1 MSVRPIT
8 RAAARAVVAKWHS
21 HHTAHVGETLAL
33 GWFVA
38 GDPVA
43 CVVMGRPSARL
54 LDDGV
59 TWEVTRL
66 CIGPDAP
73 PCAASRLLGAASRAA
88 EACGVRRLIS
98 YTRID
103 ERGTCYKAANWHP
116 AAVIAGREW
125 SGSNK
130 PGRWLPGLY
139 TPSTE
144 IVDRVRWER
153 GPDAAPAIEIARAA

>member
-8 RAAARAVVAKWHS
+8 RSAARAVVAKWHS
-21 HHTAHVGETLAL
+21 HHTAHLGETLAL
-33 GWFVA
+33 GWFSD

-54 LDDGV
+54 LDNGT

-88 EACGVRRLIS
+88 EACGIRRLIS
-98 YTRID
+98 YTRSD
-103 ERGTCYKAANWHP
+103 ERGTCYKAANWRPTAIVKGQPWTHG
-116 AAVIAGREW
+116 AK
-125 SGSNK
+125 ST
-130 PGRWLPGLY
+130 RWLPGLY
-139 TPSTE
+139 EPSTE

-153 GPDAAPAIEIARAA
+153 GPDAAPAIEIQRAA

>member
-1 MSVRPIT
+1 VSVRPIT

-21 HHTAHVGETLAL
+21 HHAAHVGETLAL
-33 GWFVA
+33 GWFA
-38 GDPVA
+38 TGDPVA

-66 CIGPDAP
+66 CIGPGAP
-73 PCAASRLLGAASRAA
+73 RCAASRLLGAASRAA

-116 AAVIAGREW
+116 TAVVNGREW
-125 SGSNK
+125 AGSNK

-139 TPSTE
+139 VPSTE
-144 IVDRVRWER
+144 IVDRIRWER